1 MAKKYKFKPNKA
13 LLKRVKV
20 TGRGKVKF
28 FHAGMSHLMSGASA
42 ATKRKL
48 RKGTY
53 AKAGDIVRLERMLG
67 QRLIPADRERPCGE
81 ECGCEGE
88 KK

>member
-28 FHAGMSHLMSGASA
+28 HHAGASHLMSGTPGSK
-42 ATKRKL
+42 KRQL
-48 RKGTY
+48 RKAAY
-53 AKAGDIVRLERMLG
+53 AKAGDVVRLERMLG
-67 QRLIPADRERPCGE
+67 TRLIPADRERPTGDE
-81 ECGCEGE
+81 ATESA
-88 KK
+88 KR